1 MVVPGIESPDSAR
14 RTARSLTRGL
24 VAARL
29 QVLMFERGI
38 SSVRAL
44 AQLSGLGIG
53 TVANLVR
60 GESDPTLSTMLALAA
75 ALDLHS
81 IEELIA
87 PLGTSIALRGVT
99 A

>member
-1 MVVPGIESPDSAR
+1 
-14 RTARSLTRGL
+14 
-24 VAARL
+24 
-29 QVLMFERGI
+29 MFERGI